1 MPEFARVVTFD
12 ASSGDAIDALVNE
25 INSADGPP
33 EGIESTRII
42 VLADQARSKVTVA
55 VRFPSEE
62 AMKQGGAALGAM
74 NPPEGLTR
82 VSVDEY
88 EVLLERTAS

>member
-1 MPEFARVVTFD
+1 M
-12 ASSGDAIDALVNE
+12 
-25 INSADGPP
+25 
-33 EGIESTRII
+33 
-42 VLADQARSKVTVA
+42 TVA

-62 AMKQGGAALGAM
+62 AMKQGGAVLSTM

-82 VSVDEY
+82 ASVDEY

>member
-1 MPEFARVVTFD
+1 
-12 ASSGDAIDALVNE
+12 
-25 INSADGPP
+25 
-33 EGIESTRII
+33 
-42 VLADQARSKVTVA
+42 
-55 VRFPSEE
+55 
-62 AMKQGGAALGAM
+62 MKQGGAALGAM

>member
-1 MPEFARVVTFD
+1 MSEFARVVTFD
-12 ASSGDAIDALVNE
+12 ASSADAIDALVNE
-25 INSADGPP
+25 IDSADGPP

-42 VLADQARSKVTVA
+42 VLANQARSKVTVA

>member
-1 MPEFARVVTFD
+1 MPRAETRSTPWSTRSTQPTVA
-12 ASSGDAIDALVNE
+12 
-25 INSADGPP
+25 P

-42 VLADQARSKVTVA
+42 VLANQARSKVTVA

-62 AMKQGGAALGAM
+62 AMKQGGAVLGAM

-82 VSVDEY
+82 ASVDEY